1 MSKRTRGRPVHR
13 RPGTRPTSARPAGT
27 RSALPEPRPLDTV
40 DEAIAAADSATHV
53 TSRRA
58 LVTAGATAVPPA
70 RTTHHRAR
78 AKPGSVLAQRAAT
91 EYVYVAQDLRRIA
104 LVAATLIGILLLL
117 WIVLVVMGV
126 SPLY

>member
-13 RPGTRPTSARPAGT
+13 RPGTLPTPARPAGPRQT
-27 RSALPEPRPLDTV
+27 VAQPRPTDDLAQ
-40 DEAIAAADSATHV
+40 AIAAADS
-53 TSRRA
+53 TSVAPARRT
-58 LVTAGATAVPPA
+58 LVTTGAGSVPPA

-78 AKPGSVLAQRAAT
+78 AKPGSVLAERAAT

-104 LVAATLIGILLLL
+104 LVAVTLIGILLLL
-117 WIVLVVMGV
+117 WIVLVVMGA